1 MEDDMGQN
9 SADAAPLIVEFP
21 LEGGVRAIARTPAD
35 LAAKSSEVIDE
46 AMGTIS
52 EMSSRF
58 RRTVEQMPVRP
69 SQIELSFGIK
79 LSAEV
84 GAIVSKVGGEAALG
98 VRLVWGDAG

>member
-1 MEDDMGQN
+1 MEQN
-9 SADAAPLIVEFP
+9 SADTAPLMVEFP

-35 LAAKSSEVIDE
+35 LAAKSSEVIDD
-46 AMGTIS
+46 AMGTIN
-52 EMSSRF
+52 EMSERF
-58 RRTVEQMPVRP
+58 RHAVDRMPVRP

-98 VRLVWGDAG
+98 VRLVWGDVG